1 MTNTTY
7 KVRLQMTKPKMII
20 FDYGHTLMCEPRF
33 DGLRGATAI
42 MEYAIRNPRNY
53 TPAQVAEL
61 NDEIY

>member
-1 MTNTTY
+1 
-7 KVRLQMTKPKMII
+7 MTKPKMII